1 MASRRKD
8 RLSVERV
15 VEPVEIDR
23 DIEPIL
29 RARISV
35 KRVVHSTHV
44 ASLAQALARCHGVDA
59 DGARRAGL
67 LHDLWRE
74 AGAGSIIEARRL
86 GFKRANATEEDGSDV
101 LEDWMDGN
109 PVLLHGALA
118 AVEARERFALPQVWC
133 DAIAF
138 HTTGRRGM
146 TAEDMV
152 IHVADHACE
161 GRRGAHVHEWRRMAF
176 EDLGSATLALLENLV
191 SNLVEARAMLWVP
204 TVEARNDL
212 LARFGSRQRPKT

>member
-8 RLSVERV
+8 RFSMERV
-15 VEPVEIDR
+15 VELVGIDA

-29 RARISV
+29 RARISA

-59 DGARRAGL
+59 DSARRAGL

-74 AGAGSIIEARRL
+74 AGAGSILQARRL
-86 GFKRANATEEDGSDV
+86 GFGRASAMAEDGSDV

-138 HTTGRRGM
+138 HTTGRGGM
-146 TAEDMV
+146 TVEDMV

-161 GRRGAHVHEWRRMAF
+161 GRRGDHVHEWRRTAF
-176 EDLGSATLALLENLV
+176 EDLGSATLAMIEHLVANLLE
-191 SNLVEARAMLWVP
+191 AKAMLWVP
-204 TVEARNDL
+204 TVAARNDL
-212 LARFGSRQRPKT
+212 MTRFGPRRRAIG